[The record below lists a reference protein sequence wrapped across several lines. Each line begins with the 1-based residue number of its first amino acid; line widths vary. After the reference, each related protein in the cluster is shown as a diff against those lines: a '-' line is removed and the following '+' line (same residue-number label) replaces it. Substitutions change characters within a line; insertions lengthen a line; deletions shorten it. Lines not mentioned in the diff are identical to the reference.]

1 MTAIQSDTG
10 NFPGG
15 CTAKGPV
22 KQNISFPADFTTS
35 CVGNNNAAAMLMPD
49 GKTLLQMQPLYRA
62 EEGAPLVAWWHAGVP
77 QTYPP
82 AINITDGGALG
93 AHGGT
98 FVSLDPSDVLSRM
111 LSLHPLTRDNISRT
125 IHADRALSHACNN
138 DDFIYCLI

>member
-1 MTAIQSDTG
+1 
-10 NFPGG
+10 
-15 CTAKGPV
+15 
-22 KQNISFPADFTTS
+22 
-35 CVGNNNAAAMLMPD
+35 MLMPD